1 MGVFF
6 VLFLNF
12 PAVRIELI
20 TFTLSPYWSN
30 VGAVVRM
37 EKRNR
42 CTNRLEQIKL
52 DVKQGTKSINVGSH
66 VFILWLLHL
75 SHQMFK

>member
-1 MGVFF
+1 M
-6 VLFLNF
+6 
-12 PAVRIELI
+12 
-20 TFTLSPYWSN
+20 
-30 VGAVVRM
+30 GAVVRM

-52 DVKQGTKSINVGSH
+52 DVKQGIKSINISSH